1 MHSTVL
7 TCLGH
12 LRRAVA
18 AVAGL
23 AVVAA
28 SAAPGDFDTTFG
40 LGFGKVIA
48 PVGAG
53 GLAYSAALQPDGK
66 IVAVGGCPPTVGA
79 LYTVF
84 CVARFESSGAPDTSF
99 GVNGRVAT
107 LETATG
113 GNAFSSGVAVLPDG
127 RIVAA
132 GTCADTAP
140 AGLPVF
146 CFVRYSASG
155 VLDTTFANGGVA
167 RIAVPDRGVY
177 TTRGLLLQPDGKFV
191 AAAYCTL
198 PSNGNGSICLTRVL
212 ANGTLDTTFGDGGT
226 KVLSVLGNDRVT
238 AISAQ
243 PDGKILAAGFCRDF
257 TPTSATYAC
266 VVRVL
271 STGQLDNTFG
281 TNNGMVIMLAAGIN
295 NNNAEYNAVAV
306 QHDGKILIG
315 GVCRASGN
323 TPQQFCLIRLLPNGT
338 ADATIGSLGLVI
350 TMTATSYAEVQ
361 NISLQPDGKI
371 VLTGNCITTANPT
384 KLDFCSARLHD
395 TGVLDVGYSG
405 DGRSVTPV
413 GTASDFVYTSLLQ
426 ADGKLI
432 LAGNCNVSPSS
443 GFCFARLEGGPYTY
457 QNCRPDIDGDGTTT
471 ATTDGLILTRV
482 MLGMTGPSVLSGIT
496 IPTHAS
502 RKTWYDD
509 TSGPTPVPGIR
520 TYLTAQ
526 CGMSIRP

>member
-1 MHSTVL
+1 MHYTVL
-7 TCLGH
+7 TCLRH
-12 LRRAVA
+12 LRWAVA

-23 AVVAA
+23 AVVAV

-53 GLAYSAALQPDGK
+53 GLAHSAALQPDGK
-66 IVAVGGCPPTVGA
+66 IVAVGGCAPTVGA
-79 LYTVF
+79 QDSVF

-99 GVNGRVAT
+99 GTNGRAT
-107 LETATG
+107 TPETSATG
-113 GNAFSSGVAVLPDG
+113 NSAAFGVVVLPDG
-127 RIVAA
+127 KIVAE
-132 GTCADTAP
+132 GVCPDTVAVGIP
-140 AGLPVF
+140 AF
-146 CFVRYSASG
+146 CFARYSSTG
-155 VLDTTFANGGVA
+155 TLDPTFGSAGIT
-167 RIAVPDRGVY
+167 RIAVPNQNILGGRGFV
-177 TTRGLLLQPDGKFV
+177 RQPDGKLV
-191 AAAYCTL
+191 AASSCTL
-198 PSNGNGSICLTRVL
+198 TSGSTVYAFCVSRVL
-212 ANGTLDTTFGDGGT
+212 ENGALDTTFGDGGT
-226 KVLSVLGNDRVT
+226 KLVPAVGVDFAT
-238 AISAQ
+238 ALTMQ
-243 PDGKILAAGFCRDF
+243 PDGKLLIAGRCRDAS
-257 TPTSATYAC
+257 PTATNQAC
-266 VVRVL
+266 VVRLL
-271 STGQLDNTFG
+271 SSGQRDVAFG
-281 TNNGMVIMLAAGIN
+281 TNGAVSMHAAGIN

-315 GVCRASGN
+315 GVCRASVN
-323 TPQQFCLIRLLPNGT
+323 NPQQFCLIRLLPNGT

-371 VLTGNCITTANPT
+371 ILAGNCKTTANPT
-384 KLDFCSARLHD
+384 KLDFCSSRLHD
-395 TGVLDVGYSG
+395 TGELDVGYSG

-413 GTASDFVYTSLLQ
+413 GTANDFVHASLLQ

-520 TYLTAQ
+520 TYLTVQ